1 MNWELFGIS
10 LYILAMLFVGVW
22 VSRRIKTEDDYF
34 LGGRTLGPFL
44 ATFSIFAT
52 WFGAET
58 CIGTAGNVYN
68 NGLSNLHADPLGY
81 TICLFIMAFFFA
93 RVLWRRKITTIPDLF
108 RERFSPNVEK
118 FAALL
123 MIPGSIIW
131 AAAQIRALGQIIHAN
146 TEVGATL
153 AITAAAGVVIAY
165 TMLGGMLADAYN
177 DLIQG
182 IAVIIGLFF
191 LLGALVY
198 DLGGVG
204 PALASIPI
212 EKISFSGGEGAS
224 LGFLGNLELWMVPIL
239 GSLMAQELVS
249 RVVASRSEKVAFN
262 STIRAASIYLL
273 VGCVPVLIG
282 LLGPQYMTGL
292 KDTETLMPLLA
303 KVHLNYFFY
312 IGFIG
317 ALVSAIL
324 STVDTTLLSA
334 SALASHNLIYPVF
347 KNLSEKQKM
356 RVARGGTLVSGI
368 LAYAIAFS
376 SESIISLVELA
387 SSLGGPSVLI
397 ITIIALWVKSG
408 NSLNAIF
415 AILMSLA
422 TWVVTTFMVEIEYPV
437 ILTVVICAA
446 SYFVSLPFTRNAVS
460 EVPGTNCN

>member
-10 LYILAMLFVGVW
+10 LYILSMLFVGVW

-146 TEVGATL
+146 TEVGVTL

-334 SALASHNLIYPVF
+334 SALASHNLIYPLF

-397 ITIIALWVKSG
+397 MTIIALWVKSG

-422 TWVVTTFMVEIEYPV
+422 TWVVTTFMVEIEYSV